1 MFVAMNAFDVLA
13 EPTRRQIL
21 DLVREEERSV
31 NELVLDLD
39 MSQPA
44 VSKHLR
50 ILRDSGFVRSR
61 VDGQKRMYRVEP
73 KAFVEV
79 EDWLEPYRRMWEDRL
94 DALDRYLASAQ
105 GGNGGGSGSE

>member
-1 MFVAMNAFDVLA
+1 MNAFDVLA

-21 DLVREEERSV
+21 DLVRDEERSV

-61 VDGQKRMYRVEP
+61 VAGQRRMYRVEP

-79 EDWLEPYRRMWEDRL
+79 EDWLEPYRQMWEDRL
-94 DALDRYLASAQ
+94 DSLQRYLESVQ
-105 GGNGGGSGSE
+105 KEDGDGGKV

>member
-1 MFVAMNAFDVLA
+1 MNAFDVLA
-13 EPTRRQIL
+13 EPSRRQIL
-21 DLVREEERSV
+21 DLVRVEERSV
-31 NELVLDLD
+31 NELVVDLS

-61 VDGQKRMYRVEP
+61 VDGQRRMYSVDP

-79 EDWLEPYRRMWEDRL
+79 EDWLEPYRRLWEDRL
-94 DALDRYLASAQ
+94 DALQSYLDSVQDEERNRGAS
-105 GGNGGGSGSE
+105 NEP